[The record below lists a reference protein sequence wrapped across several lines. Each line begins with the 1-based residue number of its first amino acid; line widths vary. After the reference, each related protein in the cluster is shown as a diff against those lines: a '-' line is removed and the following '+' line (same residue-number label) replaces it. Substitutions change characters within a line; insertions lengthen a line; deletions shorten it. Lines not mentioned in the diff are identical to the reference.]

1 MLVQTTKSTK
11 SSEVVLFPQQP
22 ALRLIYDTAPIGL
35 ACLSLDCRYLQIN
48 QRLTE
53 ICGISVEDHLGRS
66 VRECVPALADSVEA
80 IVRSIMETGEP
91 VVGIEV
97 AGQRADQVED
107 RYWVTYWHP
116 LHAPSG
122 EIVAVNVA
130 AEEITERK
138 RAEGRLRVQH
148 TVAQI
153 LAEAATIEEVTPR
166 ILRAIGECLGWD
178 VGALWRVDREA
189 DALRCVEL
197 WHKASI
203 EVPEFERVSRQFTF
217 VRGVGLPGRVWSSL
231 EPEYIPDV
239 VPDENF
245 PRGPSAQ
252 SEGIHAAFGFP
263 ILLGRDVLGVI
274 EFFSREIRQ
283 PDQDLLNMLA
293 TIGSQIGQFIER
305 KRAEREVR
313 DARDAAETA
322 LRRLR
327 ETQDSLIEAE
337 KLAALGRMVAGI
349 AHEVNSPVGISL
361 TVATSLQQKAAEFA
375 AEAARGDLKRS
386 SLNAFLDL
394 VQVATAQLVNNLGR
408 SAERI
413 QSFKQAA
420 LDQGQAHRRDFD
432 ASELTEQVLS
442 HLTRELKQHAIALN
456 LHCEPGLVMDSYPGP
471 FGQVLT
477 HLVVNAMTH
486 AFPDGLDGTI
496 DIGITAA
503 GPDRVELRVA
513 DNGCGMAPEIK
524 RLAFD
529 PFFTTRRHY
538 GATGLG
544 LHNVY
549 NIVSEQL
556 GGTLSLE
563 SEPGSGTTIQ
573 LILPRSAGPR

>member
-1 MLVQTTKSTK
+1 
-11 SSEVVLFPQQP
+11 VLFAQQP

-91 VVGIEV
+91 VIGIEV

-116 LHAPSG
+116 LRTPSG

-153 LAEAATIEEVTPR
+153 LAEAATIEEATPR

-189 DALRCVEL
+189 EALRCVEL

-203 EVPEFERVSRQFTF
+203 EVLEFERESREVTF
-217 VRGVGLPGRVWSSL
+217 VRGLGLPGRVWSSL

-245 PRGPSAQ
+245 PRGPVARR
-252 SEGIHAAFGFP
+252 EGIHAAFGFP
-263 ILLGRDVLGVI
+263 ILLGREALGVI
-274 EFFSREIRQ
+274 EFFSRKIRQ

-293 TIGSQIGQFIER
+293 TTGSQIGQFIER
-305 KRAEREVR
+305 KRAEREVH

-322 LRRLR
+322 LQRLR
-327 ETQDSLIEAE
+327 ETQDSLVEAE

-361 TVATSLQQKAAEFA
+361 TVATSLQQKAAKFA
-375 AEAARGDLKRS
+375 AEAARGDLRRS
-386 SLNAFLDL
+386 SLNTFLDL
-394 VQVATAQLVNNLGR
+394 VQVATAQLVKNLGR

-432 ASELTEQVLS
+432 ASELTEHVLS
-442 HLTRELKQHAIALN
+442 HLTRAPCHRAQSSLRARSGDGQLSWPVRTSADPSRRQRHHACI
-456 LHCEPGLVMDSYPGP
+456 PRWPRR
-471 FGQVLT
+471 
-477 HLVVNAMTH
+477 
-486 AFPDGLDGTI
+486 I
-496 DIGITAA
+496 DRYWNNCG
-503 GPDRVELRVA
+503 RVRP
-513 DNGCGMAPEIK
+513 C
-524 RLAFD
+524 
-529 PFFTTRRHY
+529 
-538 GATGLG
+538 
-544 LHNVY
+544 
-549 NIVSEQL
+549 
-556 GGTLSLE
+556 
-563 SEPGSGTTIQ
+563 
-573 LILPRSAGPR
+573 